1 MSGFYG
7 RAPGTA
13 AAEPCACKGRAAFGT
28 PRKVKDT
35 GGTRFEQT
43 ARTP

>member
-1 MSGFYG
+1 MSGFTAVL
-7 RAPGTA
+7 RARA
-13 AAEPCACKGRAAFGT
+13 AAEPCARKGRAAFGT